1 MGLLNDDPAD
11 LFKGCPIFVADW
23 FLLMTLN
30 GVLMGYD
37 RTFLGDVLSVTVQL
51 IGMFKCFDKPCE

>member
-1 MGLLNDDPAD
+1 MTQQIDSMNAQ
-11 LFKGCPIFVADW
+11 FVVADW

-30 GVLMGYD
+30 GVLMGCD
-37 RTFLGDVLSVTVQL
+37 RTFLEDVSFVTMGL

>member
-1 MGLLNDDPAD
+1 MTQQIYSRDAQ
-11 LFKGCPIFVADW
+11 FFVADW

>member
-1 MGLLNDDPAD
+1 MTQQIYSRNAQ
-11 LFKGCPIFVADW
+11 FFVADW
-23 FLLMTLN
+23 FLILMLN
-30 GVLMGYD
+30 GVLMGCD